1 MKLLKSSLLLCFLS
15 ICLISCSDDNDIP
28 EPVNQHEV
36 ISDVSLSFTD
46 ANGETSTYTYT
57 DPRYREQDYTD
68 PVIQLDTGKVYQVSV
83 KFLDKTDP
91 AHVENI
97 TAEVIEE
104 KDDHF
109 VEYGFTNVQL
119 DLIRTDNA
127 ETTDSNGVQIG
138 IHTQWTPVEVGQ
150 GQVQVTLIHQP
161 ESKDT
166 SNPTG
171 DHIGG
176 ETDAQVRFDLV
187 IN

>member
-1 MKLLKSSLLLCFLS
+1 MKLFKSSLLLCFLS
-15 ICLISCSDDNDIP
+15 LCLISCSEDNDIP
-28 EPVNQHEV
+28 KPVNQHEV
-36 ISDVSLSFTD
+36 ISDVTLSFTD
-46 ANGETSTYTYT
+46 AKGETATYTYT
-57 DPRYREQDYTD
+57 DPRYREQDYTT
-68 PVIQLDTGKVYQVSV
+68 PVIQLDTGEVYQVSV

-91 AHVENI
+91 AHVEDI

-109 VEYGFTNVQL
+109 VEYGFTSVQL

-138 IHTQWTPVEVGQ
+138 IHTQWTPLEAGQ

-166 SNPTG
+166 SNPNG
-171 DHIGG
+171 DHTGG

-187 IN
+187 IK